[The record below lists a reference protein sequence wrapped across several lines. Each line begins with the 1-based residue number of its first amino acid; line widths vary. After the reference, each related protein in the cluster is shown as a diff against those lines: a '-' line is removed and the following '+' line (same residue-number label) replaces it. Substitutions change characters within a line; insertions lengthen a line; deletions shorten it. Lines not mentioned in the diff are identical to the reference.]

1 MIKLYHKI
9 KKTLYIIILILFSKE
24 AYAYLDPG
32 STTFIIQSILAFIV
46 GSFAVVGLYWTKF
59 KLFIK
64 DLFIKFKKKKQFS
77 FLIKIMSLNIEI

>member
-1 MIKLYHKI
+1 MNKLYYMM

-46 GSFAVVGLYWTKF
+46 GSFAAVGLYWTKF
-59 KLFIK
+59 KFFIK
-64 DLFIKFKKKKQFS
+64 NIFSKFKKTK
-77 FLIKIMSLNIEI
+77 